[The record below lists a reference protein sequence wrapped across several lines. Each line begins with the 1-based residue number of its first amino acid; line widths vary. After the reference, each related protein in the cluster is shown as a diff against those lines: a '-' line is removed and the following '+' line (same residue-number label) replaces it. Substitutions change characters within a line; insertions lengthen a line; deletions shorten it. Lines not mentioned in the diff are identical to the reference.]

1 MERSLL
7 IVYTGGTIGMKENPE
22 TRALAPFNFEQ
33 IEQEVPEL
41 RRFGYNIVTE
51 SLTPLVDSS
60 DVDVDF
66 WLRLAGIIEA
76 RYNEFDG
83 FVVLHGTD
91 TMAYTASALSF
102 MLCNLSKPVVLTGS
116 QLPIGAIRTDGKEN
130 LLGALE
136 IAAAQADNQAIVP
149 EVAIFFNHVLLRGNR
164 ATKFGAAR
172 FDAFKSYNYPPLAE
186 TGIAIRYHTQA
197 IRPRGIGDLQVLKRF
212 DAHVASLR
220 LFPGIAQE
228 AVEAVVGIPTLRGLV
243 LETFGSGNAPSL
255 PWLYDLLRH
264 ATSRGV
270 IVVNTT
276 QCAADSV
283 TMAAYDAGLGLLQAG
298 AISGADMTFEAVITK
313 LMLALGEYPATN
325 DATSYFLRNIAGEK
339 S

>member
-1 MERSLL
+1 
-7 IVYTGGTIGMKENPE
+7 MKENPE

-60 DVDVDF
+60 DVDIDF

-136 IAAAQADNQAIVP
+136 IAAAQVDNQAIVP
-149 EVAIFFNHVLLRGNR
+149 EVAIFFNNVLLRGNR
-164 ATKFGAAR
+164 ATKFGA
-172 FDAFKSYNYPPLAE
+172 
-186 TGIAIRYHTQA
+186 T
-197 IRPRGIGDLQVLKRF
+197 
-212 DAHVASLR
+212 
-220 LFPGIAQE
+220 
-228 AVEAVVGIPTLRGLV
+228 
-243 LETFGSGNAPSL
+243 
-255 PWLYDLLRH
+255 
-264 ATSRGV
+264 
-270 IVVNTT
+270 
-276 QCAADSV
+276 
-283 TMAAYDAGLGLLQAG
+283 
-298 AISGADMTFEAVITK
+298 ITHH
-313 LMLALGEYPATN
+313 
-325 DATSYFLRNIAGEK
+325 
-339 S
+339 

>member
-1 MERSLL
+1 M
-7 IVYTGGTIGMKENPE
+7 IENPV
-22 TRALAPFNFEQ
+22 TGALENFGFDRFKEM
-33 IEQEVPEL
+33 VPEVN
-41 RRFGYNIVTE
+41 RMGYCVKDFSFNPPI
-51 SLTPLVDSS
+51 DSS
-60 DVDVDF
+60 DMDPQN
-66 WLRLAGIIEA
+66 WIEIA
-76 RYNEFDG
+76 KVITKFYHKFDG

-186 TGIAIRYHTQA
+186 AGIAIRYHTQA

-228 AVEAVVGIPTLRGLV
+228 AVETVVGIPTLRGVV

-264 ATSRGV
+264 ATSCGV

>member
-1 MERSLL
+1 
-7 IVYTGGTIGMKENPE
+7 MKENPE
-22 TRALAPFNFEQ
+22 TQALAPFNFEQ

-41 RRFGYNIVTE
+41 RRFGYNIVAE
-51 SLTPLVDSS
+51 SLAPLVDSS

-186 TGIAIRYHTQA
+186 AGIAIRYHTQA

-228 AVEAVVGIPTLRGLV
+228 AVEAVVR
-243 LETFGSGNAPSL
+243 A
-255 PWLYDLLRH
+255 
-264 ATSRGV
+264 SRSP
-270 IVVNTT
+270 
-276 QCAADSV
+276 QPQRP
-283 TMAAYDAGLGLLQAG
+283 L
-298 AISGADMTFEAVITK
+298 
-313 LMLALGEYPATN
+313 
-325 DATSYFLRNIAGEK
+325 
-339 S
+339 

>member
-1 MERSLL
+1 M
-7 IVYTGGTIGMKENPE
+7 
-22 TRALAPFNFEQ
+22 
-33 IEQEVPEL
+33 
-41 RRFGYNIVTE
+41 
-51 SLTPLVDSS
+51 
-60 DVDVDF
+60 
-66 WLRLAGIIEA
+66 
-76 RYNEFDG
+76 
-83 FVVLHGTD
+83 
-91 TMAYTASALSF
+91 
-102 MLCNLSKPVVLTGS
+102 
-116 QLPIGAIRTDGKEN
+116 
-130 LLGALE
+130 
-136 IAAAQADNQAIVP
+136 
-149 EVAIFFNHVLLRGNR
+149 
-164 ATKFGAAR
+164 
-172 FDAFKSYNYPPLAE
+172 
-186 TGIAIRYHTQA
+186 
-197 IRPRGIGDLQVLKRF
+197 
-212 DAHVASLR
+212 
-220 LFPGIAQE
+220 
-228 AVEAVVGIPTLRGLV
+228 GIPTLRGLV